1 MNIIACDHQENKLL
15 FSEER
20 FKIEG
25 QILLDEDAL
34 LDPWAILLH
43 DSILVIANQ
52 KGDPL
57 IELYDTYGNAGKKFL
72 TIGGGPE
79 EVLHVGNL
87 QASVTNNNMY
97 VYDLFQKKF
106 LEFDLKKSILPAFS
120 PDTIYYY
127 SDYLYLHQKDST
139 ALFDKLL
146 MGKNC
151 LIGESR
157 DVRGRI
163 VLMNFDGSLIS
174 FAGDYPPKMYE
185 ELSDLGNARL
195 YASGFILS
203 KDASRLALATYSADM
218 IDIFNI
224 GKPSAP
230 ELVWSYQGFLP
241 HDLNIVQMGEYTQ
254 GVFMKESQKGY
265 SGLAASDNFI
275 YALFSGK
282 QLKEKNYSYGN
293 IIRVMNWDGSN
304 RFELQSDMDLRR
316 ITVSP
321 DDQKIYAIAIDE
333 ADNPMIVVFNIK
345 EIIDNKKN
353 FR

>member
-1 MNIIACDHQENKLL
+1 MNIISCNHQENKLL

-25 QILLDEDAL
+25 QIFLNEDAL
-34 LDPWAILLH
+34 LDPWSILLH
-43 DSILVIANQ
+43 DSILVIAND

-79 EVLHVGNL
+79 EVLAVGGL

-97 VYDLFQKKF
+97 VYDLFQHKF
-106 LEFDLKKSILPAFS
+106 LEFDLKESSQSTLS
-120 PDTIYYY
+120 PTTIYDY

-139 ALFDKLL
+139 ALFSKLFR
-146 MGKNC
+146 GKNC

-185 ELSDLGNARL
+185 ELSDLGNAWL
-195 YASGFILS
+195 YGSNFILR
-203 KDASRLALATYSADM
+203 KDASRLALATHMADM

-224 GKPSAP
+224 NKPPAP

-241 HDLNIVQMGEYTQ
+241 HDLFVVEMGAQAAFT
-254 GVFMKESQKGY
+254 KESQSGY
-265 SGLAASDNFI
+265 PDLAASDNFI

-282 QLKEKNYSYGN
+282 QLKEKNYDYGN

-353 FR
+353 AR